1 MTNERIY
8 NIAKGLLDNF
18 QSPNQVLPIRVN
30 FYLQKNK
37 KEILALAQEIDNERV
52 AIIKRY
58 LQTMPDG
65 EVKVPEEQVQEVNN
79 LLNELFSLEQEVGIY
94 KVNLT
99 DFGNINLTTGQM
111 DALMF
116 MVEGE

>member
-37 KEILALAQEIDNERV
+37 NHRAGALTR
-52 AIIKRY
+52 
-58 LQTMPDG
+58 L
-65 EVKVPEEQVQEVNN
+65 
-79 LLNELFSLEQEVGIY
+79 
-94 KVNLT
+94 
-99 DFGNINLTTGQM
+99 
-111 DALMF
+111 
-116 MVEGE
+116 